1 MWVCIGH
8 ESFRDLRESWRLER
22 EIFWREGREGRK
34 GKIKKINGIINCA
47 RTVSV
52 IKDQTGHFV
61 KPLDVFGN
69 TPNPQVG

>member
-22 EIFWREGREGRK
+22 EIFWREGKKGRK

-61 KPLDVFGN
+61 KPLDA
-69 TPNPQVG
+69 